1 MGHENRLDVNLVRET
16 VRRQAARGQPT
27 LDNVALELHI
37 STRSLQRHL
46 MREGMQYSQLV
57 DQARLDLAMH
67 LLRRPGMPI
76 GDIAHQL
83 GYADAGS
90 FSRAFSRWT
99 GQSPRVFRKKCS
111 NQPVELS

>member
-1 MGHENRLDVNLVRET
+1 MGHENRLNVNLVRET
-16 VRRQAARGQPT
+16 IRRLAAKGQPT
-27 LDNVALELHI
+27 LEKVALELHM

-46 MREGMQYSQLV
+46 MRQGIQYSQVV

-99 GQSPRVFRKKCS
+99 GTSPRTFRN
-111 NQPVELS
+111 NQPE